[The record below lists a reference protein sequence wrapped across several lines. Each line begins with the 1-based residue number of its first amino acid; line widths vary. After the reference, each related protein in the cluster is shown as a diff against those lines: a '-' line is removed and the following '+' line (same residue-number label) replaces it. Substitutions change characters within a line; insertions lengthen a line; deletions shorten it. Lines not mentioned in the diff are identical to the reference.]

1 MKRYNRILIVDDNEV
16 DIWVASKIIEY
27 TIPYNELV
35 VARSGP
41 EALRYFAESV
51 NIPDLVFVDLYM
63 PLMNGFHLIKT
74 MIESHPEF
82 SAQRTRIIPLSVS
95 ENIRDVDAV
104 KRLGITDF
112 ILKPLDQHKLRFLL
126 SGSTYPDRSPCG
138 QA

>member
-27 TIPYNELV
+27 TIPYNELI
-35 VARSGP
+35 VARSGS
-41 EALRYFAESV
+41 EALHYFAESV
-51 NIPDLVFVDLYM
+51 RIPDLVFVDLYM

-74 MIESHPEF
+74 IESHPDF
-82 SAQRTRIIPLSVS
+82 STKRTRIVPLSVT

-112 ILKPLDQHKLRFLL
+112 ILKPLDQSKLRFLV
-126 SGSTYPDRSPCG
+126 SGGSCADRSPYG